1 MMSQA
6 QTMIDQL
13 DHKPCMEELE
23 RIYTIS
29 ANNNQPLV
37 SQLSNVVTTT
47 VSKIGK
53 KII

>member
-13 DHKPCMEELE
+13 DHKPCMEELKE
-23 RIYTIS
+23 IYTIS
-29 ANNNQPLV
+29 ANNNQPWLV
-37 SQLSNVVTTT
+37 NLVMVTTT